1 MRGAYHTHELAAY
14 SATASSSTSGPIA
27 ISPDPYPPVHPFK
40 PDTDACYN
48 ECAALLV
55 RVIAD
60 DVRSSAGHAPR
71 IGVLFGTHN
80 WVSSELIL
88 GELVN
93 NGLAHEQAAS
103 TDGNH
108 KGIVTLPSDVSERLT
123 FGQLYGTPHLSH
135 LFVIRLTHIISLQ
148 ACQTRSPIISL
159 DV

>member
-14 SATASSSTSGPIA
+14 SAAASSSTSGSVA

-55 RVIAD
+55 RAIAD
-60 DVRSSAGHAPR
+60 DVRLSAGRAPH

-80 WVSSELIL
+80 WISSELII

-93 NGLAHEQAAS
+93 NDLAHENAAS

-108 KGIVTLPSDVSERLT
+108 KGTVTVSSDVAERLT
-123 FGQLYGTPHLSH
+123 FGQLYGTATS
-135 LFVIRLTHIISLQ
+135 LTS
-148 ACQTRSPIISL
+148 S
-159 DV
+159 